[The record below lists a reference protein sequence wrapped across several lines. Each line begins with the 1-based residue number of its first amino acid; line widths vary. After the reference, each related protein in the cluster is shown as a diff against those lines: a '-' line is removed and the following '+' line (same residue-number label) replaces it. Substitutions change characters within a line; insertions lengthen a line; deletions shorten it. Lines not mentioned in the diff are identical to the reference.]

1 MSGRCGSASST
12 TASEFIRTTWGA
24 SSGMALRRARPGMG
38 SGCTAGR
45 SPPRNSVARSRH
57 TVRGPDAGRASS
69 WNCRAERCMAKHPE
83 IGAPR
88 LLVIDDNV
96 AIHQD
101 FLKVLGSTPEK
112 AAEDEFLAAEAA
124 LFGEPVEVSERPTF
138 TIDSAHQGQEGVE
151 KVRQALEEGHPYSM
165 AFVDMRMPPG
175 WDGLQTIEHLWAV
188 DPHIQ
193 VVICSAQADYD
204 WMDVVQRLGHS
215 DQLLVLRK
223 PFEPIEVLQCA
234 NSLTSKWR
242 NERIIRAQVASLE
255 RDVSVRT
262 QGLEAA
268 TRQLRHLATHDA
280 LTGLPNRV
288 LLDDRIAQA
297 LTHAH
302 RERHS
307 FAVMLC
313 DLDRFKLINDSL
325 GHHAGD
331 HLLQEVARRLTNV
344 VRDVDTVARLGADEF
359 IIVLS
364 PLTSR
369 KDAEVVAQRVIE
381 AMQPAVEIAGITIHA
396 SLSIGIAFY
405 PDDGSSVETLIAHAD
420 AAMFAAKQRGRNSVQ
435 CYAAGMDA
443 GTHDKV
449 RLESDLHTALALRQF
464 ELYYQPKVDTMSG
477 TFYSAEALI
486 RWRHPERGLV
496 SPAAFIPLAEECG
509 LIGPIGEWVLRE
521 ACRQGRAWQQAGLSP
536 VRIAVNVA
544 ASQFRA
550 GDLVETIH
558 QALADAELEAR
569 FLEVEL
575 TESAVMSDPEE
586 SIKILE
592 QLSEMGVLV
601 SVDDFGTGY
610 SSMSYLRRFPIDQLK
625 IDRSFLSEITA
636 RSDDASIVGAIVSLA
651 HNLRLKVVAE
661 GVETVAQLDLL
672 KTLGCDQYQGYQF
685 SPPVPAAEFESLMR
699 GVYANGADLANDDAD
714 RQGQED
720 SDDRDKVITE
730 INH

>member
-1 MSGRCGSASST
+1 
-12 TASEFIRTTWGA
+12 
-24 SSGMALRRARPGMG
+24 
-38 SGCTAGR
+38 
-45 SPPRNSVARSRH
+45 
-57 TVRGPDAGRASS
+57 
-69 WNCRAERCMAKHPE
+69 MAKHPE

-112 AAEDEFLAAEAA
+112 AAENEFLAAEAA

-175 WDGLQTIEHLWAV
+175 WDGLETIEHLWAV

-369 KDAEVVAQRVIE
+369 KDAEVVAQRVIG

-443 GTHDKV
+443 GTHEKV

-699 GVYANGADLANDDAD
+699 GVYANGADLANDDAL
-714 RQGQED
+714 RTR
-720 SDDRDKVITE
+720 SKLAARRRR
-730 INH
+730 